1 MQNKSNDCPRSI
13 KLRGRHGSG
22 AGLFA
27 RGQAVVEF
35 AIISG
40 VAIILLVVGIQFA
53 LIGQCALAVTQLSY
67 TAARY
72 ASVHPATVQ
81 TASDMNS
88 YILQVASPTLLNNGV
103 NGTNSDLQVTIP
115 PNKQLCPQT
124 NPFGQPATIQVTY
137 QLTSKI
143 FLPNPFLGISFP
155 TQVQSTQ
162 TAFCE

>member
-1 MQNKSNDCPRSI
+1 MHNKSNDCPRST

-22 AGLFA
+22 SGLFA

-72 ASVHPATVQ
+72 ASVHPDTV
-81 TASDMNS
+81 TSVSDMS
-88 YILQVASPTLLNNGV
+88 GYILQVASPTLLNDGV
-103 NGTNSDLQVTIP
+103 NQGTDGLTVTMPKGSCPTPNS
-115 PNKQLCPQT
+115 
-124 NPFGQPATIQVTY
+124 FGQPVEITVTY
-137 QLTSKI
+137 QLVSKI

-155 TQVQSTQ
+155 SQVQSTQ
-162 TAFCE
+162 TAFCEG